1 MKQIEK
7 KSASQEFFKDI
18 KPVKAGSSKNI
29 GELIID
35 KRTVK
40 FTNLD
45 KVYFPKDNVSK
56 GDVIAYYQSMADFIL
71 PYLKGRPQSLLR
83 NPNGIAD
90 KGFFHK
96 DAGDEAPSWAKKK
109 TIYSESANKDI
120 EYLICNDRPTLAY
133 MNNLGCIELNP
144 WHSRVTSLDK
154 PDYLAIDLD
163 PSPKNTFEQVIE
175 TALVVKEVFDK
186 AEVISFCKTSGAS
199 GLHIYVPLNARYDY
213 EEVKNFAN
221 IVAIIASESL
231 PAFTSVIRPLDKRGD
246 NIYIDYLQNR
256 RGQTLASVYS
266 LRPREGATVSTPLFW
281 KEVKKGLQPSDFN
294 IYNIHKRLKKT
305 GDLFTDV
312 LGNGIDIEKCLEKL
326 S

>member
-1 MKQIEK
+1 MKKTEK
-7 KSASQEFFKDI
+7 KATSQIFFEEL
-18 KPVKAGSSKNI
+18 KPLNAVSSKNS
-29 GELIID
+29 GELIIE
-35 KRTVK
+35 KKAVK

-45 KVYFPKDNVSK
+45 KVYFPTDKVSK
-56 GDVIAYYQSMADFIL
+56 GDVIAYYQSMADYIL

-90 KGFFHK
+90 KGFYHK

-109 TIYSESANKDI
+109 IIYSESAKKDI
-120 EYLICNDRPTLAY
+120 DYLICNDKPTLAY

-144 WHSRVTSLDK
+144 WHSRITSLDK

-186 AEVISFCKTSGAS
+186 AGVVSFCKTSGAS

-221 IVAIIASESL
+221 IVAIIASEQL
-231 PAFTSVIRPLDKRGD
+231 PGFTSVVRPLDKRGD

-266 LRPREGATVSTPLFW
+266 LRPREGAAVSTPLQW
-281 KEVKKGLQPSDFN
+281 KEVKKGLQPTDFTIFN
-294 IYNIHKRLKKT
+294 IHQRLKKT
-305 GDLFTDV
+305 SDLFTGV
-312 LGNGIDIEKCLEKL
+312 LGKGIDLEKCLEKL
-326 S
+326 